1 MSERG
6 RPPTDEIR
14 TEIYDSHAGRTNVVR
29 PEDDE
34 ATEKTAAPQRAA
46 RSTAKG
52 HGRPGGTSNA
62 PESVRR
68 SEPMRAQTPPR
79 GDAII
84 AISLKTPAEIAE
96 ETKKKSVKIRKPNLR
111 SIGEISGTHTP
122 PQGLGFLAPPRDA
135 SAARTR
141 RTRSNVSWVIAAL
154 AIAVVVAVSIW
165 LLSTRW

>member
-14 TEIYDSHAGRTNVVR
+14 TEIYD
-29 PEDDE
+29 PYKDDT
-34 ATEKTAAPQRAA
+34 TEKTEAPERAA
-46 RSTAKG
+46 RSTAQG
-52 HGRPGGTSNA
+52 YGRGGGASGP
-62 PESVRR
+62 PENVRR
-68 SEPMRAQTPPR
+68 SEPMRAQTPPQ
-79 GDAII
+79 GEPLI

-96 ETKKKSVKIRKPNLR
+96 ERKKKSVKIRKPNIR
-111 SIGEISGTHTP
+111 SLGEISGTHTP

-141 RTRSNVSWVIAAL
+141 RNRSNVSWVIVAL
-154 AIAVVVAVSIW
+154 AIAVIVGVSIW